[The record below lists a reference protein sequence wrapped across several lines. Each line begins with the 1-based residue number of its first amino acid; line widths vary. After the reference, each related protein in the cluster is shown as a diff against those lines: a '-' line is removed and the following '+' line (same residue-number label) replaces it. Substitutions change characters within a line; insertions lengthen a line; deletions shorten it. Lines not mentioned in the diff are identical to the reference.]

1 MGICSSSVLISL
13 VADADQATRDIAQEV
28 LVRADAADVWAIAA
42 SDCGT
47 TCEFGNAGLLWHLSV
62 TTTSS
67 T

>member
-13 VADADQATRDIAQEV
+13 VADADQAARDIAQEV

-47 TCEFGNAGLLWHLSV
+47 SCEFGNAGLL
-62 TTTSS
+62 
-67 T
+67 